1 MIFEDVNGNIQK
13 ILLPGAKQGFLV
25 VTIFTLCRMCLILGY
40 LCIWSFFKKYNK
52 NPYRTNSRIIPV
64 RKHHEK
70 RIIRTGCN
78 HTGTSVSII
87 EWTGSH
93 LMTSAIHIKNLTRRF
108 NGLVAVD
115 NISFDIEHGEIFGL
129 LGPNGAGKTTT
140 LAMLSTMLKPTSGSA
155 TVNGIDI
162 ERDEDGVRKSIG
174 IVFQDQSLDE
184 ELTAYENMDFHGR
197 LYRIPADIRKQRIT
211 GLLRLVELED
221 RQHDIVKT
229 FSGGMRRRLEIAR
242 GLLHHPSVLFLDEP
256 TLGLDPQTRNH
267 LWQYIATL
275 AREKGIT
282 IILTTHY
289 MEEADRLCNRI
300 AIIDHGRIIALDT
313 PKNLK
318 DGIGGD
324 VVTIRSV
331 DPAGIVAVLTEPWIT
346 RVEQHNDEVIVSL
359 QNAEQHISTIVTL
372 LNAKQVPIGSIA
384 IHKPTLE
391 DVFLSFTGKTIRE
404 EEADHKTNMRMYQ
417 RMVRH

>member
-1 MIFEDVNGNIQK
+1 M
-13 ILLPGAKQGFLV
+13 
-25 VTIFTLCRMCLILGY
+25 TIAL
-40 LCIWSFFKKYNK
+40 
-52 NPYRTNSRIIPV
+52 
-64 RKHHEK
+64 
-70 RIIRTGCN
+70 
-78 HTGTSVSII
+78 
-87 EWTGSH
+87 
-93 LMTSAIHIKNLTRRF
+93 HIDNLTKRF
-108 NGLVAVD
+108 NELVAVD
-115 NISFDIEHGEIFGL
+115 KISLDIDHGEIFGL

-140 LAMLSTMLKPTSGSA
+140 ISMLSTMLKPTSGSA

-162 ERDEDGVRKSIG
+162 ERNEDGVRKSIG

-184 ELTAYENMDFHGR
+184 ELTAWENMDFHGR
-197 LYRIPADIRKQRIT
+197 LYRVPADLRKQRIT
-211 GLLRLVELED
+211 ELLNLVELENRKD
-221 RQHDIVKT
+221 DIVKT

-242 GLLHHPSVLFLDEP
+242 GLLHHPAVLFLDEP

-275 AREKGIT
+275 AKEKGIT

-289 MEEADRLCNRI
+289 MEEADQLCNRV
-300 AIIDHGRIIALDT
+300 AIIDHGKIIALDA

-324 VVTIRSV
+324 VVTVRSP
-331 DPAGIVAVLTEPWIT
+331 DPAAVVAALSEPWIT
-346 RVEQHNDEVIVSL
+346 RVEQHNDEVVINL
-359 QNAEQHISTIVTL
+359 KNAEQHISAIVTL
-372 LNAKQVPIGSIA
+372 LNSKQVSIESLA

-391 DVFLSFTGKTIRE
+391 DVFLFFTGKTIRD